1 MDRAAST
8 TVVVLVIA
16 LALAGMVIGWRGRQR
31 RQSSLGRPDAV
42 PAETGR
48 RLAHADAFYV
58 ATTIADQ
65 ELNRVVVAGL
75 GYRARATVIVAE
87 AGVILSLAGEDDV
100 FLPKAAI
107 RGVDR
112 ATHTIDRVVE
122 RGGLVRIAWT
132 LGGSGSGSTGSGGT
146 DVDSYLRVTD
156 PADATAIIA
165 AVDAL
170 LRTTTPI
177 ATTPMEG
184 DAL

>member
-1 MDRAAST
+1 MDRTTST
-8 TVVVLVIA
+8 TIVILVIA

-31 RQSSLGRPDAV
+31 RQSALGRPDAV
-42 PAETGR
+42 PADTGR
-48 RLAHADAFYV
+48 ELAAADAFYV

-65 ELNRVVVAGL
+65 ELNRVAVAGL
-75 GYRARATVIVAE
+75 GYRARATVIVTE
-87 AGVILSLAGEDDV
+87 AGVILSLVGEQDA
-100 FLPKAAI
+100 FLPRASL

-132 LGGSGSGSTGSGGT
+132 LGSPAS
-146 DVDSYLRVTD
+146 DVDSYLRITD

-170 LRTTTPI
+170 LPTP
-177 ATTPMEG
+177 TPMEG
-184 DAL
+184 DDL